1 MLLWRYPGYFKS
13 YLLRNLPLHVYFVTV
28 LIKLYILCLNVI
40 LFAHLPSTN
49 DGVSVRISVS
59 APFACLLVMVQMY
72 IVVTI
77 FILFLSICAYVQ
89 LLLITVH

>member
-1 MLLWRYPGYFKS
+1 MLLWRYPGYFKF
-13 YLLRNLPLHVYFVTV
+13 YLLRSLPLHVYLVTV

-40 LFAHLPSTN
+40 LFVHLPSIS
-49 DGVSVRISVS
+49 DGVSVHISVS
-59 APFACLLVMVQMY
+59 APFVCLLAMVQMY
-72 IVVTI
+72 IVVSI